1 MAALDVSSSDTEA
14 TFTTLGLRPATDFLM
29 GKHIATLKGT
39 LGWRHKYDATTPT
52 TTQVFSGGEDFTVTG
67 VPISEDAAVVEVG
80 LEVPVTVNAKV
91 NIAYGG
97 QFGSSSSRDQSAMA
111 RFNWSF

>member
-1 MAALDVSSSDTEA
+1 
-14 TFTTLGLRPATDFLM
+14 
-29 GKHIATLKGT
+29 
-39 LGWRHKYDATTPT
+39 
-52 TTQVFSGGEDFTVTG
+52 
-67 VPISEDAAVVEVG
+67 VEVG

-97 QFGSSSSRDQSAMA
+97 QFGSGSSRDQSAMA